1 MQLEMKVMKDIDKL
15 KHVLVQQ
22 AEEKRSKEWLA
33 SIGEDRYRNLVLK
46 STRMID
52 VCRELNISPTLL
64 RYYIRHNLKL
74 RELTRDARNQAMAL
88 QRAEK
93 IAKVFNQYIQQ
104 TVEHEFKPTANFKKQ
119 NSKNEKEQPK

>member
-1 MQLEMKVMKDIDKL
+1 MKDIDKL
-15 KHVLVQQ
+15 KHALVQK
-22 AEEKRSKEWLA
+22 AEENRSKEWLA

-52 VCRELNISPTLL
+52 VCRELHISPTLL
-64 RYYIRHNLKL
+64 RYYIRHNRKIQKL
-74 RELTRDARNQAMAL
+74 TSDARNQAMAL

-104 TVEHEFKPTANFKKQ
+104 TVEQGFKPSANFKEQ
-119 NSKNEKEQPK
+119 NSKNEKERPK